1 MRGLLGLM
9 WPDRAEHSNRSV
21 RFLQQR
27 FYRMSF
33 NRNFVFLFNRVAK
46 SGVTIY
52 DNSNSWLLLITAVRL
67 QVEQIQL
74 LPISPKSLSQPYLE
88 VPVK

>member
-27 FYRMSF
+27 VYRMSS

-46 SGVTIY
+46 SGVAIY
-52 DNSNSWLLLITAVRL
+52 DNSNSWLLLDHCCPATSRTDSIVAN
-67 QVEQIQL
+67 IA
-74 LPISPKSLSQPYLE
+74 
-88 VPVK
+88 